1 MPGVRTGLVDIVRD
15 FLDAHER
22 VRRLFARFRSGE
34 LRFEELELLVSDDE
48 TSVLFRIKEC
58 CHTLFRAGSGVVPHR
73 EALFD
78 LAVGSLFHEAMK
90 FRENFYQREVYG
102 PRVRALRSEA
112 GGESDALIREFE
124 RILAA
129 GSLRLEEGLQETE
142 ALLGRTR
149 EQLRVLLRE
158 HRENGLVTRY
168 LVENREL
175 VEAVFPLDLEALLA
189 EIHGAAASG
198 YAVAGRSYLKSGHF
212 DEALEAFGAAIER
225 GGSDEE
231 YGPHADYA
239 RGMSAYLARDYAD
252 AIEKLGLWLDAGG
265 AEGGRLTQLARA
277 AVSRVGQLV
286 PGGAGDPVIADAAA
300 LLERLGP
307 PDPATAEGPPGGSA

>member
-15 FLDAHER
+15 FIDAHQLFE
-22 VRRLFARFRSGE
+22 RLFGRFRSGE
-34 LRFEELELLVSDDE
+34 LRFEELERLVSDDE
-48 TSVLFRIKEC
+48 TSVLFRIKER
-58 CHTLFRAGSGVVPHR
+58 CHTLFRAQAGSVPHR

-112 GGESDALIREFE
+112 GGESDALFREFE

-129 GSLRLEEGLQETE
+129 GSSRLEEGLHETE

-149 EQLRVLLRE
+149 EQLRVLLAE
-158 HRENGLVTRY
+158 HPENGLVTRY
-168 LVENREL
+168 LIENREQ
-175 VEAVFPLDLEALLA
+175 VESVFGLELEALLA
-189 EIHGAAASG
+189 EIHDGAEAGFAA
-198 YAVAGRSYLKSGHF
+198 AGRSYLESGHF
-212 DEALEAFGAAIER
+212 DEALDAFDGAVER
-225 GGSDEE
+225 GGSDET
-231 YGPHADYA
+231 YGPLADYA
-239 RGMSAYLARDYAD
+239 RGMSAYLARDYSD
-252 AIEKLGLWLDAGG
+252 AVEKLGLWLDAGG
-265 AEGGRLTQLARA
+265 VDGGRLAPLARA

-286 PGGAGDPVIADAAA
+286 AGGSGDPVIAQAAA

-307 PDPATAEGPPGGSA
+307 GAASGRRPGRA